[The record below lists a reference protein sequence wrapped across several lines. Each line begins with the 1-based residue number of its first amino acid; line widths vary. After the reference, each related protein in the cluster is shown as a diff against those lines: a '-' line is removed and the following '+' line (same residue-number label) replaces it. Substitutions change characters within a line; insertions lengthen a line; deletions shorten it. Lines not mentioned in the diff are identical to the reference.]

1 MLTIGQL
8 AAYAGVTVRAV
19 RHYHQI
25 GLLPEPERDAS
36 GYRRYGATAVVSL
49 IKIRTLANAGV
60 PLSQIG
66 QMLEADASTFAEAVQ
81 RIDSHL
87 RDEIERLETS
97 RKQIAQLAAGD
108 SLALPPEVIS
118 YLDRLREIGASERM
132 VEAERDGWILVAA
145 RWPDR
150 IRESMPAKLA
160 QLDDPQLVRLY
171 RVLSEIFD
179 SDAGDDPR
187 LEEAADIMAGLAE
200 QAYASGEINLGEVAH
215 DDLPFDLLD
224 ALAVESDP
232 RAERLLDLMRER
244 GWAGWTRLGAAGGAA
259 RLGSTASVHTEPSE
273 PPGRRVQHHHR
284 RCRRARTT
292 STKSPSEP
300 SARTDDLHRARPR
313 RGHPADARR
322 APADRAPAGQIIRN
336 VAQILKAEQEP
347 DAACQPIARDHR
359 ATASRS
365 RRVKCIESSSRMS
378 EVCHLVAPSRGVA
391 EL

>member
-49 IKIRTLANAGV
+49 IKIRTLADAGV

-81 RIDSHL
+81 SIDSHL
-87 RDEIERLETS
+87 RDEIERLES
-97 RKQIAQLAAGD
+97 NRKQIAQLAAGD

-118 YLDRLREIGASERM
+118 YLDRLREIGVSERM
-132 VEAERDGWILVAA
+132 VEGERDGWILLAA

-150 IRESMPAKLA
+150 IRELMPGKLA

-171 RVLSEIFD
+171 RVLSEIFE

-187 LEEAADIMAGLAE
+187 LEEAADIMAGMAE
-200 QAYASGEINLGEVAH
+200 QAYTSGEINLGEVAH

-244 GWAGWTRLGAAGGAA
+244 GWARWTRLE
-259 RLGSTASVHTEPSE
+259 RLAE
-273 PPGRRVQHHHR
+273 PP
-284 RCRRARTT
+284 
-292 STKSPSEP
+292 
-300 SARTDDLHRARPR
+300 D
-313 RGHPADARR
+313 
-322 APADRAPAGQIIRN
+322 
-336 VAQILKAEQEP
+336 
-347 DAACQPIARDHR
+347 
-359 ATASRS
+359 
-365 RRVKCIESSSRMS
+365 
-378 EVCHLVAPSRGVA
+378 
-391 EL
+391 

>member
-60 PLSQIG
+60 PLSQIS

-81 RIDSHL
+81 RIDSRL

-97 RKQIAQLAAGD
+97 RKQIAQLTAGD

-132 VEAERDGWILVAA
+132 VEGERDGWILVAA

-150 IRESMPAKLA
+150 IREFIPEKLA
-160 QLDDPQLVRLY
+160 QLDDPQIVRLY
-171 RVLSEIFD
+171 RVLSEIFE
-179 SDAGDDPR
+179 SDAGDDDPR
-187 LEEAADIMAGLAE
+187 LEEAADIMASLAE
-200 QAYASGEINLGEVAH
+200 QAYTSGEINLGEEAH

-224 ALAVESDP
+224 AFAVESDP

-244 GWAGWTRLGAAGGAA
+244 GWASWTRLE
-259 RLGSTASVHTEPSE
+259 RLAE
-273 PPGRRVQHHHR
+273 PPG
-284 RCRRARTT
+284 
-292 STKSPSEP
+292 
-300 SARTDDLHRARPR
+300 
-313 RGHPADARR
+313 
-322 APADRAPAGQIIRN
+322 
-336 VAQILKAEQEP
+336 
-347 DAACQPIARDHR
+347 
-359 ATASRS
+359 
-365 RRVKCIESSSRMS
+365 
-378 EVCHLVAPSRGVA
+378 
-391 EL
+391 

>member
-66 QMLEADASTFAEAVQ
+66 QMLEADAPAFAEAVQ

-132 VEAERDGWILVAA
+132 LEGERDGWILVAA

-150 IRESMPAKLA
+150 IREWMPGKLA
-160 QLDDPQLVRLY
+160 QLDDPRLVRLY
-171 RVLSEIFD
+171 RVLSELLD
-179 SDAGDDPR
+179 SDAGDDDPR
-187 LEEAADIMAGLAE
+187 PQEAADIMADLFE
-200 QAYASGEINLGEVAH
+200 QAYASGEINPDDVAH
-215 DDLPFDLLD
+215 DDLAFDLLD
-224 ALAVESDP
+224 ALAVEFDP
-232 RAERLLDLMRER
+232 RTQRMLDLMRER
-244 GWAGWTRLGAAGGAA
+244 GWTGWNRPERLA
-259 RLGSTASVHTEPSE
+259 E
-273 PPGRRVQHHHR
+273 PP
-284 RCRRARTT
+284 
-292 STKSPSEP
+292 
-300 SARTDDLHRARPR
+300 D
-313 RGHPADARR
+313 
-322 APADRAPAGQIIRN
+322 
-336 VAQILKAEQEP
+336 
-347 DAACQPIARDHR
+347 
-359 ATASRS
+359 
-365 RRVKCIESSSRMS
+365 
-378 EVCHLVAPSRGVA
+378 
-391 EL
+391 

>member
-66 QMLEADASTFAEAVQ
+66 QMLEADAPAFAEAVQ

-132 VEAERDGWILVAA
+132 LEGERDGWILVAA

-150 IRESMPAKLA
+150 IREWMPGKLA
-160 QLDDPQLVRLY
+160 QLDDPRLVRLY
-171 RVLSEIFD
+171 RVLSELLD
-179 SDAGDDPR
+179 SDAGDDDPR
-187 LEEAADIMAGLAE
+187 PQEAADIMAGLLE
-200 QAYASGEINLGEVAH
+200 QAYASGEIMPGGVAH
-215 DDLPFDLLD
+215 DDLAFDLLD

-232 RAERLLDLMRER
+232 RTERMLDLMRER
-244 GWAGWTRLGAAGGAA
+244 GWTGWNRPERLA
-259 RLGSTASVHTEPSE
+259 E
-273 PPGRRVQHHHR
+273 PP
-284 RCRRARTT
+284 
-292 STKSPSEP
+292 
-300 SARTDDLHRARPR
+300 D
-313 RGHPADARR
+313 
-322 APADRAPAGQIIRN
+322 
-336 VAQILKAEQEP
+336 
-347 DAACQPIARDHR
+347 
-359 ATASRS
+359 
-365 RRVKCIESSSRMS
+365 
-378 EVCHLVAPSRGVA
+378 
-391 EL
+391 